1 MAEDSQVWKMDY
13 ECIGVLSQFNPGAI
27 ELKGQIFTL
36 KEVEETTKLSRSTLY
51 RRLRKG
57 SLQGYQ
63 LDNGMWRVPWEE
75 VQRILGN
82 LKTPGNSE

>member
-1 MAEDSQVWKMDY
+1 MDY